1 MVNKKPTLVGF
12 FLTKIY
18 ICVILLLYNSQGTI
32 MFESIEI
39 RKAANGFI
47 LVINTE
53 DEAREYVYDTE
64 RKLMRVLKQ
73 HLGQKV
79 TVDDQD

>member
-1 MVNKKPTLVGF
+1 
-12 FLTKIY
+12 
-18 ICVILLLYNSQGTI
+18 

-53 DEAREYVYDTE
+53 DEAREFVYDTE

-79 TVDDQD
+79 TAEDQD

>member
-1 MVNKKPTLVGF
+1 
-12 FLTKIY
+12 
-18 ICVILLLYNSQGTI
+18 

-64 RKLMRVLKQ
+64 RKLMRVIKQ
-73 HLGQKV
+73 HLGEKV
-79 TVDDQD
+79 TDNE

>member
-1 MVNKKPTLVGF
+1 
-12 FLTKIY
+12 
-18 ICVILLLYNSQGTI
+18 

-47 LVINTE
+47 LVVNTE

-64 RKLMRVLKQ
+64 RKLMRVIKQ

-79 TVDDQD
+79 TADDQD

>member
-1 MVNKKPTLVGF
+1 
-12 FLTKIY
+12 
-18 ICVILLLYNSQGTI
+18 

-39 RKAANGFI
+39 SRAANGFI

-53 DEAREYVYDTE
+53 DESREYVYDTE
-64 RKLMRVLKQ
+64 RKLMRVIKQ